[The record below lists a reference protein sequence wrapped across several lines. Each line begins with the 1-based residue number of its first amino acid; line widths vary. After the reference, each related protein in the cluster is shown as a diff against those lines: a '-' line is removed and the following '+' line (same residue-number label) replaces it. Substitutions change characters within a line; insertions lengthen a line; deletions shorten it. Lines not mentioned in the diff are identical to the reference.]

1 MYIFRD
7 SIPLTHLGLILLINL
22 RFCAARWGCILMRR
36 QSIEIFD
43 KVRPLYVNIE
53 TKISLETRLYIS
65 FIQTIATICKRFIL
79 RYYYLDLK
87 T

>member
-1 MYIFRD
+1 
-7 SIPLTHLGLILLINL
+7 
-22 RFCAARWGCILMRR
+22 MRR

-65 FIQTIATICKRFIL
+65 FIQTIATISKRFIL
-79 RYYYLDLK
+79 RYYLDLK